1 MRKGGVDMSILD
13 PEKAAKLVLEAY
25 QYARVNNLD
34 VNKREDVIK
43 ILKAIDPENF
53 SEENVEPIMIGLQ
66 ATATRIKADLERKN
80 KIN

>member
-1 MRKGGVDMSILD
+1 MSTLD

-25 QYARVNNLD
+25 QYARENNLD
-34 VNKREDVIK
+34 VNKREDVVK

-66 ATATRIKADLERKN
+66 ATATKFRTELEKRN